1 MGTVHGTK
9 RKRKRKKV
17 LDRMPVITREQYG
30 EMELS
35 AKAALIQQLIPLALM
50 QVEEEL
56 QREVTALCGTPHER
70 SEGRVGWR
78 HGWNPG
84 SVRMA
89 GQRVG
94 IRVPRVRGQNS
105 EIPLQSYGEFAAGS
119 AQIDERLMRRV
130 VYGISCRNYERAAES
145 IPGAIG
151 LSSSTVSR
159 SFVKASAAQLKA
171 FQERDLSQE
180 SYVALFLDGKAFADD
195 TLVIALGVTED
206 GTKRFLGFVET
217 GTENE
222 RVLSGF
228 LGSLTDRGLDA
239 SEGLL
244 VIIDGSK
251 GLRAAV
257 RKVFGKR
264 GVVQRCAW
272 HKREN
277 VVSYLGKE
285 QQSRWRQRL
294 THAYDRPTYAEASTA
309 LQKLHTELE
318 DINQSA
324 ANSLLEGMEET
335 LTLHR
340 LGVYPLIGI
349 SFKTTNCLESVNSL
363 IEERCGKVDAWRN
376 SNQKQRWLA
385 AALVD
390 IEPRL
395 RKVKGFRQLPLLR
408 TALQRET
415 KNRIKETVKSKAA

>member
-1 MGTVHGTK
+1 MGTVHGTR
-9 RKRKRKKV
+9 RKRKRKKR
-17 LDRMPVITREQYG
+17 LREVRVVSREEYG

-35 AKAALIQQLIPLALM
+35 AKVELIRQLIPLGLM
-50 QVEEEL
+50 HVHDTLQEEV
-56 QREVTALCGTPHER
+56 RALCGARHER
-70 SEGRVGWR
+70 KAGRAGWR

-84 SVRMA
+84 SVRIA

-94 IRVPRVRGQNS
+94 IRVPRVRGESS
-105 EIPLQSYGEFAAGS
+105 EIPLQSYSEFSGGSGEM
-119 AQIDERLMRRV
+119 DELLMRRI
-130 VYGISCRNYERAAES
+130 VYGISCRNYEQAAET

-171 FQERDLSQE
+171 FQERELGSE
-180 SYVALFLDGKAFADD
+180 SYVALFLDGKTFAND
-195 TLVIALGVTED
+195 TMVIALGVAED

-222 RVLSGF
+222 RVVSEF
-228 LGSLTDRGLDA
+228 LGSLMDRGLDV
-239 SEGLL
+239 SQGLL
-244 VIIDGSK
+244 VVMDGAK

-264 GVVQRCAW
+264 GVVQRCTW

-277 VVSYLGKE
+277 VVNYLPEE
-285 QQSRWRQRL
+285 QQTRWRQRL
-294 THAYDRPTYAEASTA
+294 RQAYDRPTYTEASTA
-309 LQKLHTELE
+309 LEKLHGELE
-318 DINQSA
+318 SINQSA

-340 LGVYPLIGI
+340 LGVYPLIGL
-349 SFKTTNCLESVNSL
+349 SFKTTNCIESVNSL

-376 SNQKQRWLA
+376 SNQKHRWLA
-385 AALVD
+385 AALLN

-395 RKVKGFRQLPLLR
+395 RRVKGFRHLPKLR
-408 TALQRET
+408 RALQGEINET
-415 KNRIKETVKSKAA
+415 NKPKAA

>member
-1 MGTVHGTK
+1 MGTVHGT
-9 RKRKRKKV
+9 RRERKRKKRLERV
-17 LDRMPVITREQYG
+17 EVISREEYG

-35 AKAALIQQLIPLALM
+35 AKVELIRALIPLGLM
-50 QVEEEL
+50 QVKEEL
-56 QREVTALCGTPHER
+56 DREVVALCGARHER

-94 IRVPRVRGQNS
+94 IRVPRVRGENA

-119 AQIDERLMRRV
+119 GEIDERLMRRV
-130 VYGISCRNYERAAES
+130 VYGISCRNYEGAAES

-151 LSSSTVSR
+151 LSRSTVSR

-180 SYVALFLDGKAFADD
+180 SYIALFLDGKAFADN

-222 RVLSGF
+222 RALSGF
-228 LGSLTDRGLDA
+228 LSSLTDRGLAA

-257 RKVFGKR
+257 RKVFGKQ
-264 GVVQRCAW
+264 GVVQRCTW

-277 VVSYLGKE
+277 VVSYLPKE

-294 THAYDRPTYAEASTA
+294 THAYNRPTYAEAKAA
-309 LQKLHTELE
+309 LEKLHSELE

-340 LGVYPLIGI
+340 LSVYPLIGI

-376 SNQKQRWLA
+376 SNQKHRWLA

-395 RKVKGFRQLPLLR
+395 RKVKGFRHLPLLR
-408 TALQRET
+408 KALQRET
-415 KNRIKETVKSKAA
+415 NHIKETVKAKAA

>member
-1 MGTVHGTK
+1 MGTVHGTR
-9 RKRKRKKV
+9 RKRKRKKR
-17 LDRMPVITREQYG
+17 LERMPVITREEYG

-35 AKAALIQQLIPLALM
+35 ARAELIRELIPLGLM
-50 QVEEEL
+50 QVHEEL
-56 QREVTALCGTPHER
+56 QREVRALCGARHER
-70 SEGRVGWR
+70 KEGRAGWR

-84 SVRMA
+84 SVRLA

-94 IRVPRVRGQNS
+94 LRVPRVRSGNS

-119 AQIDERLMRRV
+119 GEIDERLMRRL
-130 VYGISCRNYERAAES
+130 VYGISCRNYEQAAVS
-145 IPGAIG
+145 IPGALG
-151 LSSSTVSR
+151 LSRSTVSR
-159 SFVKASAAQLKA
+159 SFVKASAVQLKA

-180 SYVALFLDGKAFADD
+180 SYVALFLDGKTFADN
-195 TLVIALGVTED
+195 TMVIALGVAED

-222 RVLSGF
+222 RVLSEF
-228 LGSLTDRGLDA
+228 LGSLMDRGLDV

-244 VIIDGSK
+244 VVIDGGK

-257 RKVFGKR
+257 RKVLGKR

-277 VVSYLGKE
+277 VVSYLAKE

-294 THAYDRPTYAEASTA
+294 TQAYDRPTYTEASAA
-309 LQKLHTELE
+309 LKKLHSELE
-318 DINQSA
+318 GINQSA
-324 ANSLLEGMEET
+324 ANSLREGMEET

-340 LGVYPLIGI
+340 LGLYPLLGI
-349 SFKTTNCLESVNSL
+349 SFKTTNCIESVNSL

-376 SNQKQRWLA
+376 SNQKHRWLA
-385 AALVD
+385 AALLD

-395 RKVKGFRQLPLLR
+395 RKVKGYRHLPLLQK
-408 TALQRET
+408 ALQQE
-415 KNRIKETVKSKAA
+415 IKETVKSKAA

>member
-1 MGTVHGTK
+1 MGTVHGTR
-9 RKRKRKKV
+9 RKRKKKKV
-17 LDRMPVITREQYG
+17 LDRMPAITREQYG

-56 QREVTALCGTPHER
+56 QREVMALCGAPHER

-119 AQIDERLMRRV
+119 GQIDERLMRRV

-180 SYVALFLDGKAFADD
+180 SYIALFLDGKAFADD

-222 RVLSGF
+222 RALSGF
-228 LGSLTDRGLDA
+228 LSSLTDRGLEV

-257 RKVFGKR
+257 RKVFGKQ

-294 THAYDRPTYAEASTA
+294 THAYDRPTYAEAKAA
-309 LQKLHTELE
+309 LEKLHSELE

-335 LTLHR
+335 LTLHQ
-340 LGVYPLIGI
+340 LGLYPLIGI
-349 SFKTTNCLESVNSL
+349 SFKTTNCIESVNSL

-376 SNQKQRWLA
+376 SNQKHRWLA

-395 RKVKGFRQLPLLR
+395 RKVKGFRHLPLLR
-408 TALQRET
+408 KALQRQT
-415 KNRIKETVKSKAA
+415 KNGIKETVKSKAA

>member
-1 MGTVHGTK
+1 
-9 RKRKRKKV
+9 
-17 LDRMPVITREQYG
+17 MPVITREEYG

-56 QREVTALCGTPHER
+56 QQEVRALCGAPHER

-119 AQIDERLMRRV
+119 GEVDARLMRRV

-151 LSSSTVSR
+151 LSRSTVSR

-180 SYVALFLDGKAFADD
+180 SYVALFLDGKTFADD
-195 TLVIALGVTED
+195 TMVIALGVTED

-239 SEGLL
+239 SKGLL

-257 RKVFGKR
+257 RKVFGR
-264 GVVQRCAW
+264 QGVVQRCAW

-277 VVSYLGKE
+277 VVGYLGKE

-294 THAYDRPTYAEASTA
+294 THAYDRPTYAEASAA
-309 LQKLHTELE
+309 LGKLHAELE
-318 DINQSA
+318 NINQSA
-324 ANSLLEGMEET
+324 AKSLLEGLEET

-340 LGVYPLIGI
+340 LGLYPLIGI
-349 SFKTTNCLESVNSL
+349 SFKTTNCIESVNSL
-363 IEERCGKVDAWRN
+363 IEECCGKVDAWRN
-376 SNQKQRWLA
+376 SNQKHRWLA

-395 RKVKGFRQLPLLR
+395 RKVKGYRHLPLLR
-408 TALQRET
+408 QALQQQ
-415 KNRIKETVKSKAA
+415 IKETLKSKAA

>member
-56 QREVTALCGTPHER
+56 QREVTALCGARHER
-70 SEGRVGWR
+70 SEGRAGWR

-119 AQIDERLMRRV
+119 GQIDERLMRRV

-151 LSSSTVSR
+151 LSRSTVSR

-180 SYVALFLDGKAFADD
+180 SYIALFLDGKAFADD

-222 RVLSGF
+222 RALSGF
-228 LGSLTDRGLDA
+228 LSSLTDRGLDA
-239 SEGLL
+239 SEGLW

-294 THAYDRPTYAEASTA
+294 THAYHRPTYAEAKAA
-309 LQKLHTELE
+309 LEKLHTELE

-376 SNQKQRWLA
+376 SNQKHRWLA

-395 RKVKGFRQLPLLR
+395 RKVKGFRHLPLLR
-408 TALQRET
+408 KALQRET
-415 KNRIKETVKSKAA
+415 NNGIKETVKSKAA

>member
-1 MGTVHGTK
+1 M
-9 RKRKRKKV
+9 
-17 LDRMPVITREQYG
+17 
-30 EMELS
+30 
-35 AKAALIQQLIPLALM
+35 
-50 QVEEEL
+50 
-56 QREVTALCGTPHER
+56 
-70 SEGRVGWR
+70 
-78 HGWNPG
+78 
-84 SVRMA
+84 
-89 GQRVG
+89 
-94 IRVPRVRGQNS
+94 
-105 EIPLQSYGEFAAGS
+105 
-119 AQIDERLMRRV
+119 
-130 VYGISCRNYERAAES
+130 
-145 IPGAIG
+145 
-151 LSSSTVSR
+151 
-159 SFVKASAAQLKA
+159 
-171 FQERDLSQE
+171 
-180 SYVALFLDGKAFADD
+180 FLDGKTFADD

-222 RVLSGF
+222 RALSGF
-228 LGSLTDRGLDA
+228 LSSLTDRGLAA

-257 RKVFGKR
+257 RKVFGKQ
-264 GVVQRCAW
+264 GVVQRCTW

-277 VVSYLGKE
+277 VVSYLAKE

-294 THAYDRPTYAEASTA
+294 THAYNRPTYAEAKAA
-309 LQKLHTELE
+309 LEKLHSELE

-340 LGVYPLIGI
+340 LSVYPLIGI

-376 SNQKQRWLA
+376 SNQKHRWLA

-395 RKVKGFRQLPLLR
+395 RKVKGFRHLPLLR
-408 TALQRET
+408 KALQRET
-415 KNRIKETVKSKAA
+415 NHIKETVKAKAA